1 MRILVTGTAG
11 FIGFHLT
18 QKLIELG
25 HDVVGLDNFND
36 YYSPSLKEE
45 RHRILKTL
53 PRFTEVRGDIA
64 DTALLKKLFDEHRP
78 DTVCNLAAQA
88 GVRYSLVNPGV
99 YIHSNLDGFY
109 AIIDAALAHK
119 VQRLVYAS
127 SSSVYGGNT
136 KLPFSEE
143 DRVDQPISLYAATKR
158 ANELIAHSYTHL
170 HGIETV
176 GLRFFTVYGPWGR
189 PDMAIWQFAQR
200 MMKGEPIK
208 VYNHGA
214 MKRDFTYIDDIVAG
228 IVAALTTRELER
240 YEIMNLGNNN
250 PVELMHVI
258 KLLEEGLGCKATMH
272 MLPIQQGDVPV
283 TYADIDR
290 AKAKLGFEPKTTIE
304 EGLTRFLA
312 WLRAHEKIF
321 MTTTFA
327 GSGS

>member
-1 MRILVTGTAG
+1 MRVLVTGTAG

-18 QKLIELG
+18 QRLIELG

-45 RHRILKTL
+45 RHRILKAL

-64 DTALLKKLFDEHRP
+64 DRSLLKEVFDEHRP
-78 DTVCNLAAQA
+78 DAVCNLAAQA

-109 AIIDAALAHK
+109 SIIDEALAHK

-143 DRVDQPISLYAATKR
+143 DRVDHPISLYAATKR
-158 ANELIAHSYTHL
+158 ANELIAHSYSHL

-200 MMKGEPIK
+200 MMRGEPIK

-228 IVAALTTRELER
+228 IVASLTTRELER
-240 YEIMNLGNNN
+240 YEIMNLGNNR
-250 PVELMHVI
+250 PVDLLHVI
-258 KLLEEGLGCKATMH
+258 KLLEEGLGRKAVMQ
-272 MLPIQQGDVPV
+272 MLPIQQGDVPA

-290 AKAKLGFEPKTTIE
+290 AKAKLGFEPTTTIE
-304 EGLTRFLA
+304 AGLTRFLA
-312 WLRAHEKIF
+312 WLRDHEKIF
-321 MTTTFA
+321 METTFTGC
-327 GSGS
+327 GS